1 MAQPI
6 PQTLEALR
14 PLLAPV
20 APRGW
25 RVLST
30 EGPEGI
36 VFRGPTGLTVAVLD
50 LVENEGVEV
59 PKARFHF
66 GGQDPQGMTHEG
78 FEGAEEV
85 VLPATEPSP
94 GERTIRRIILSRSS
108 QWPARADIEL
118 TIRHFL
124 GENRPYTLAQIHG
137 LGPLAI
143 RIEHREGQGSMLESE
158 RIKAEVSEAIDAA
171 NERRERSRMK
181 ESVLRVE
188 APAGW
193 RRRPSPM
200 GALYDRD
207 GLCVMISEKEQDGE
221 RWALISVSR
230 TDRPPTLTEA
240 TEAADALLPG
250 HGPVREPPRDERLR
264 ERKLLFVECRYGR

>member
-1 MAQPI
+1 MAQSI
-6 PQTLEALR
+6 PQNLETLR

-30 EGPEGI
+30 ETPEGV
-36 VFRGPTGLTVAVLD
+36 VFRGPTGLTVVVLD

-59 PKARFHF
+59 PRARFLF
-66 GGQDPQGMTHEG
+66 DGQDSAGQTHEG
-78 FEGAEEV
+78 FEGAEGV
-85 VLPATEPSP
+85 GPASEPGP
-94 GERTIRRIILSRSS
+94 GERAIRRIVLSRSS
-108 QWPARADIEL
+108 QWPTRADIEL
-118 TIRHFL
+118 TLRHFL
-124 GENRPYTLAQIHG
+124 GENRPYTIAQVHG
-137 LGPLAI
+137 LGPLAV
-143 RIEHREGQGSMLESE
+143 RIEHREGEGSVLEAE
-158 RIKAEVSEAIDAA
+158 RAREQLITQLDQA

-181 ESVLRVE
+181 ESVLRSQ

-207 GLCVMISEKEQDGE
+207 GLCVMISEQEREGE

-230 TDRPPTLTEA
+230 TDRRPTTTEA
-240 TEAADALLPG
+240 TEAADALLPD
-250 HGPVREPPRDERLR
+250 HGPVRELPQDERLR
-264 ERKLLFVECRYGR
+264 ERKLLFVECRCAR